1 MYYGQVFSLRKM
13 YLQFSQNLVFRRD
26 CHFFLFLFFPG
37 RRIASLLVKYLS
49 LCCLLH
55 MRMNLCHNSNGYLY
69 SWKGKFTITKSL
81 SNSASPPPP
90 SGNLLWCRYNILF
103 SSRTSRR
110 TVYIIRKRNKNT
122 NRTHT
127 CIEPPEVDIVV
138 FHR

>member
-90 SGNLLWCRYNILF
+90 LVICFGADITYFFLLGHPGELCTSLGRETKIQTEHILVL
-103 SSRTSRR
+103 SHL
-110 TVYIIRKRNKNT
+110 K
-122 NRTHT
+122 
-127 CIEPPEVDIVV
+127 
-138 FHR
+138 